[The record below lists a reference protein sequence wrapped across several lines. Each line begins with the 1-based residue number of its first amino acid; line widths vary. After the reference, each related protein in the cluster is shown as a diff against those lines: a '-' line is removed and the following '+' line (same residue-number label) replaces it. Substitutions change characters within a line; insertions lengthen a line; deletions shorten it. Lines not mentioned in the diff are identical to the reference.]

1 MLPPK
6 LAALASVLAA
16 PKTVDIE
23 ASDAQLQE
31 YEAHLD
37 RLREKRRAS
46 EQRTAESTQAVVDA
60 PTP

>member
-1 MLPPK
+1 MDP
-6 LAALASVLAA
+6 
-16 PKTVDIE
+16 E
-23 ASDAQLQE
+23 E